1 MMHRLV
7 PRADMPGIDPGGH
20 RLDAL
25 PLARQAQ
32 PGEVGT
38 HRLVAIGVSQ
48 GHGQPLDV
56 LTEPAGAGIRCV
68 GHAAILAWYPP
79 KSLTFVTQ

>member
-32 PGEVGT
+32 PGEVGA
-38 HRLVAIGVSQ
+38 HWRVAIGVSHR
-48 GHGQPLDV
+48 HGQPLNV
-56 LTEPAGAGIRCV
+56 LTEPAGAGIRALR
-68 GHAAILAWYPP
+68 HAAMLAWYP
-79 KSLTFVTQ
+79 SVTPELS